1 MPDGKLSWV
10 RIKSKT
16 KKMNDKDKLWLRD
29 ELDRRDE
36 KHEKDHEQIKGMLNK
51 LAFALIG
58 LVAAI
63 ELVALMV
70 Q

>member
-1 MPDGKLSWV
+1 
-10 RIKSKT
+10 
-16 KKMNDKDKLWLRD
+16 MNDKDKLWLRD